1 MKNKAWAII
10 LFLVQAIPL
19 PFSLVSWIGTLISV
33 GGIGTIYHTNIF
45 EIVGAMLMLA
55 YFVFVGSYPLTY
67 IIAAVNTKKAG
78 RLCFWS
84 FAPMLHV
91 TIAGLVFVFF

>member
-33 GGIGTIYHTNIF
+33 GGIGTIDYTNIF

-55 YFVFVGSYPLTY
+55 YFVFVGIYPLTY

-78 RLCFWS
+78 GLCFWS
-84 FAPMLHV
+84 FAPVLHAA
-91 TIAGLVFVFF
+91 IAGLVFASF